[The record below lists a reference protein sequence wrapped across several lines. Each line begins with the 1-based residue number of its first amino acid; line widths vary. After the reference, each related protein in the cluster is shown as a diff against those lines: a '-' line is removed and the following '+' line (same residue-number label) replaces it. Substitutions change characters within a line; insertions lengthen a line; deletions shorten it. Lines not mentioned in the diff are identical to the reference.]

1 MNKIIKHLNE
11 ILESDLSNRKLSIIT
26 DVDIATISRLRNG
39 QRSLSRLQFGTVV
52 KLYEAYR
59 HI

>member
-11 ILESDLSNRKLSIIT
+11 ILASDISNRKLSIIT

-39 QRSLSRLQFGTVV
+39 QRSLHRLQFGTVV